1 MGVLVDGSR
10 SGYWP
15 LTKVLLRSYDK
26 GTEIKRMT
34 SNPQSPPHDV
44 LEAFELCEQFAD
56 YLELPV
62 DYIWQEFGD
71 PGILSCEELMEIFSQ
86 Y

>member
-1 MGVLVDGSR
+1 MVDGSE
-10 SGYWP
+10 SGYCL
-15 LTKVLLRSYDK
+15 LTGAPSISYCK

-34 SNPQSPPHDV
+34 SKPTSPPKDI

-62 DYIWQEFGD
+62 DYVWQEFGD
-71 PGILSCEELMEIFSQ
+71 PGILSCEELMEIFSE

>member
-1 MGVLVDGSR
+1 
-10 SGYWP
+10 
-15 LTKVLLRSYDK
+15 
-26 GTEIKRMT
+26 MT

-62 DYIWQEFGD
+62 DYVWQEFGD
-71 PGILSCEELMEIFSQ
+71 PGTLSCEELMEIFSQ
-86 Y
+86 YWAWKSTFGIAIPWNNGDGR

>member
-1 MGVLVDGSR
+1 MGVLVDGLKSD
-10 SGYWP
+10 YCP
-15 LTKVLLRSYDK
+15 LTGATSISYCK

-62 DYIWQEFGD
+62 DYVWQEFGD